1 MKALVVDRSR
11 ANRLVVR
18 KHLADLGFQ
27 VADASDGR
35 EGILCLKNDTQ
46 FNVVIVDAEIPGMT
60 GLDFIRQMRAEP
72 AVKDI
77 PVIMVSSLDS
87 RDKMIA
93 AIEAGANEY
102 IMKPFTR
109 EALGTK
115 LDLLG
120 VEYR

>member
-11 ANRLVVR
+11 ANRLVVT
-18 KHLADLGFQ
+18 KHLSDLGFQ

-35 EGILCLKNDTQ
+35 EGILCLKNDTT

-60 GLDFIRQMRAEP
+60 GLDFIRLMRTEP
-72 AVKDI
+72 ATKDL
-77 PVIMVSSLDS
+77 PVIMVSSMDS
-87 RDKMIA
+87 QGHMIA

-102 IMKPFTR
+102 ILKPFTK
-109 EALGTK
+109 EALEAK

>member
-11 ANRLVVR
+11 ANRLVVT
-18 KHLADLGFQ
+18 KHLTDLGFQ

-35 EGILCLKNDTQ
+35 EGLLCLKNDTT
-46 FNVVIVDAEIPGMT
+46 FNVVIVDSEIPGMT
-60 GLDFIRQMRAEP
+60 GLDFIRQVRTEQ
-72 AVKDI
+72 KDL
-77 PVIMVSSLDS
+77 PVIMVSSMDA
-87 RDKMIA
+87 RDRMIA

-102 IMKPFTR
+102 IVKPFTKD
-109 EALGTK
+109 ALGTK

>member
-18 KHLADLGFQ
+18 KHLTDLGFQ

-35 EGILCLKNDTQ
+35 EGILCLQNDNQ

-60 GLDFIRQMRAEP
+60 GLDFIRQVRAEP
-72 AVKDI
+72 NAKDI

-102 IMKPFTR
+102 IMKPITKD
-109 EALGTK
+109 ALGAK
-115 LDLLG
+115 LDLVG